1 MALGGGTF
9 STQNKILPGAYIN
22 FVSTATASAS
32 LSERGYCT
40 MGLEL
45 DWGQDG
51 AMFTVTDSDFQANS
65 TRLFGYDYTHDKL
78 KPLRELFL
86 NASTLYAYRLN
97 TGVAASNTFA
107 KAVHSGIRGN
117 DLKVVIAVN
126 AGDDDLF
133 DVSLYLDTTLLDSQ
147 TVASASAL
155 VDNDYVTWVTTAT
168 LAATAGTPLTGGT
181 NGTVTSAN
189 HQAYLDKAESWS
201 YNIMAVD
208 TTDDT
213 LKGLYASF
221 VKRMRDEVGSKF
233 QLVVHD
239 HAGDYEGVVNVKNTC
254 AEGDASL
261 VYWVAGALAGCAV
274 NSSCLNKVYNGELS
288 VDTDYTQAQL
298 EAAIT
303 AGEFALHTVNDS
315 VRVLSDINSLVTLSD
330 SKGEVFQENQTIRVV
345 DQIASDIATVFVE
358 KYLGIVPNSAS
369 GRVSLWSDIVTLHQ
383 ALETV
388 GAIEDFSEDDVSVT
402 QGDSKKAVV
411 VSAPI
416 NVVNAM
422 AQLYMTTTVS

>member
-51 AMFTVTDSDFQANS
+51 AVFTVTNSDFQTNS
-65 TRLFGYDYTHDKL
+65 TKLFGYDYTHDKL

-86 NASTLYAYRLN
+86 NASVLYAYRLN
-97 TGVAASNTFA
+97 TGVTASNTFA

-126 AGDDDLF
+126 ADDDDLF

-147 TVASASAL
+147 TVTSATDL
-155 VDNDYVTWVTTAT
+155 VDNDFVTWVTTAT
-168 LAATAGTPLTGGT
+168 LVATAGTPLTGGT

-213 LKGLYASF
+213 LKGLYTSF

-254 AEGDASL
+254 TEGDASL

-274 NSSCLNKVYNGELS
+274 NKSCLNKVYDGELTI
-288 VDTDYTQAQL
+288 DTDYTQTQL

-330 SKGEVFQENQTIRVV
+330 TKGEVFQENQTIRVV

-388 GAIEDFSEDDVSVT
+388 GAIEDFDEDDVSVT
-402 QGDSKKAVV
+402 QGESKKAVV